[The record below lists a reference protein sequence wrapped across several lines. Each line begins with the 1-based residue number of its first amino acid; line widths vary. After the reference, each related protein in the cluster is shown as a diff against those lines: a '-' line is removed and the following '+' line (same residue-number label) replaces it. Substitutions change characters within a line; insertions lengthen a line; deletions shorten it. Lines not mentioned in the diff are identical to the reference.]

1 VIKDPGWTVLDP
13 APAKQDDSKGKS
25 KDKDKDDESQQLP
38 ALAKGQDVDKRKAE
52 LKERKT
58 SPPKPY
64 DDATLL
70 AAMKNAGQEID
81 DEDLASYMKQKGL
94 GTPATRAAII
104 ERLLQTGYIERNK
117 KHLLPT
123 EKGKALIEQVHA
135 DLRDVKLTAS
145 WEQQLAD
152 MQDGKLVLDKFEGDI
167 ASFVSTLLP
176 QVAEASATTKLIPS
190 EGDVGSC
197 PKCEIGVVRFTP
209 KGAGCIRW
217 KDGCTFSIWREQ
229 YGKEL
234 KDAHIKELVENR
246 RTKLIKGF
254 KKKDGKDKYDAC
266 LVLNEECKVRLDFG
280 DGAKPVDTAF
290 GACPQCKEGNVRPNS
305 KGVGCS
311 RWKEGC
317 TFFIWREQAG
327 VMITDDHIT
336 QLI

>member
-1 VIKDPGWTVLDP
+1 
-13 APAKQDDSKGKS
+13 
-25 KDKDKDDESQQLP
+25 
-38 ALAKGQDVDKRKAE
+38 
-52 LKERKT
+52 
-58 SPPKPY
+58 
-64 DDATLL
+64 
-70 AAMKNAGQEID
+70 
-81 DEDLASYMKQKGL
+81 
-94 GTPATRAAII
+94 
-104 ERLLQTGYIERNK
+104 
-117 KHLLPT
+117 
-123 EKGKALIEQVHA
+123 
-135 DLRDVKLTAS
+135 
-145 WEQQLAD
+145 
-152 MQDGKLVLDKFEGDI
+152 
-167 ASFVSTLLP
+167 
-176 QVAEASATTKLIPS
+176 
-190 EGDVGSC
+190 
-197 PKCEIGVVRFTP
+197 VVRFTP

-327 VMITDDHIT
+327 VMLTDDHIK
-336 QLI
+336 QLIENKTTTEQVQGFKKKDGSGTYNAFLILNEQWKVRLHFGVRAATPDAAPSPTI